1 MKNIITISAPSGTGK
16 TTLCKAVQDE
26 ISNIKWSVSY
36 TTRVKRKTEK
46 DGIDYNFIPVKQFK
60 NLIRK
65 NFFLEWEKVHGNYY
79 GTSYDAISDTLN
91 KNHMLLIETD
101 VKGAISIKKLYPSN
115 TFAIFIMPPSL
126 NDIRKR
132 LKNRGTDSIER
143 INIRLERFQKEMD
156 YVAKFDMKIIN
167 KDLNIA
173 KDQLIKTI
181 NSIKKGD

>member
-26 ISNIKWSVSY
+26 IPDIKWSVSF
-36 TTRVKRKTEK
+36 TTREKRMTEK
-46 DGIDYNFIPVKQFK
+46 DGVDYNFIPAEQFK
-60 NLIRK
+60 NLIQK
-65 NFFLEWEKVHGNYY
+65 KFFLEWEKVHGNYY
-79 GTSYDAISDTLN
+79 GTSYDVISKTLN
-91 KNHMLLIETD
+91 SNNMLLIETD

-126 NDIRKR
+126 NDVRKR

-173 KDQLIKTI
+173 KGQLIKTI

>member
-26 ISNIKWSVSY
+26 IRDLKWSVSF
-36 TTRVKRKTEK
+36 TTREKRITEK
-46 DGIDYNFIPVKQFK
+46 DGTDYNFISVEQFN
-60 NLIRK
+60 NLIKK
-65 NFFLEWEKVHGNYY
+65 NFFIEWEKVHGNYY
-79 GTSYDAISDTLN
+79 GTSYNVIRDTLN
-91 KNHMLLIETD
+91 NNKMLLIETD

-126 NDIRKR
+126 DDARNR

-143 INIRLERFQKEMD
+143 INIRLKRFQKEMN
-156 YVAKFDMKIIN
+156 YVAKFDTKIIN

-181 NSIKKGD
+181 NSIKKGA

>member
-26 ISNIKWSVSY
+26 IPDVKWSVSF
-36 TTRVKRKTEK
+36 TTREKRVTEK
-46 DGIDYNFIPVKQFK
+46 NGVDYKFISVEKFK
-60 NLIRK
+60 KLIQK
-65 NFFLEWEKVHGNYY
+65 KFFLEWEKVHGNYY
-79 GTSYDAISDTLN
+79 GTSYDIISDTLN
-91 KNHMLLIETD
+91 NNKMLLIETD
-101 VKGAISIKKLYPSN
+101 VKGAISIKKLYPLN

-126 NDIRKR
+126 NDARNR

-156 YVAKFDMKIIN
+156 YVAKFDAKIIN
-167 KDLNIA
+167 KDLDIA
-173 KDQLIKTI
+173 KDELIKTI